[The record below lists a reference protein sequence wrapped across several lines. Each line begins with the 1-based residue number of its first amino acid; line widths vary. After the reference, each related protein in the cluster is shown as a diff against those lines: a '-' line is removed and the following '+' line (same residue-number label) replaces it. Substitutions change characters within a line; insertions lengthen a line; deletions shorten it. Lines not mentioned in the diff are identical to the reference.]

1 MTTKTTFSISYY
13 CRNCKTNKQGLAPLE
28 ICININ
34 GERTF
39 VNCPVKF
46 FPKDFN
52 KKRQSNEIQTI
63 VNQYRNKINEIIGD
77 MMHHQQ
83 PITASSLKQWIKTGG
98 VKVYTL
104 DMLCTD
110 FLNDLNCSSMLKR
123 KYELAF
129 NYFKSVFGADTQLEN
144 ITIGMCNKLYSDLK
158 EKFLLSTSA
167 GYMAKCKTLF
177 QYAVDNGKMKT
188 NPAVTVKIN
197 KGTPTISYLTT
208 GDLNKIKSLDL
219 SDYDRLDKVRDL
231 MLFQCSTGMA
241 YADLVNFNYNMIN
254 NVNGVYTYTN
264 NRQKTKVEFTTVIL
278 QDGIDILNK
287 YNGHLPLISN
297 QRYNSYLKELQK
309 LSGVSTVITTHLC
322 RRTYATKLLNA
333 NVNLSVIAK
342 ALGHSTVQITQK
354 HYAKT
359 TDDFVVTEISKAING
374 GLI

>member
-13 CRNCKTNKQGLAPLE
+13 CRTCKVNKQGLAPLE

-63 VNQYRNKINEIIGD
+63 VNQYRNKVNEIIGD

-104 DMLCTD
+104 EMLCDD

-129 NYFKSVFGADTQLEN
+129 NYFKDIFGKDTQLEN

-208 GDLNKIKSLDL
+208 GDLNKIKLLDL

-241 YADLVNFNYNMIN
+241 YADLVNFDYNMIN

-309 LSGVSTVITTHLC
+309 LSGIGTVITTHLL
-322 RRTYATKLLNA
+322 RKTFAHYMLNNGVRIETVA
-333 NVNLSVIAK
+333 RL
-342 ALGHSTVQITQK
+342 LGHSNTNITQK
-354 HYAKT
+354 IYCRKT
-359 TDDFVVTEISKAING
+359 TETIANEVAQIINVA
-374 GLI
+374 

>member
-13 CRNCKTNKQGLAPLE
+13 CRTCKVNKQGLAPLE

-63 VNQYRNKINEIIGD
+63 VNQYRNKVNEIIGD

-177 QYAVDNGKMKT
+177 QFAVDNGKMKI

-219 SDYDRLDKVRDL
+219 SDYDRLNKVRDL

-241 YADLVNFNYNMIN
+241 YADLINFDYNMIN

-287 YNGHLPLISN
+287 YHGHLPLISN

-322 RRTYATKLLNA
+322 RKTYAHYMLNNGVRIETVA
-333 NVNLSVIAK
+333 RL
-342 ALGHSTVQITQK
+342 LGHSNTNITQK
-354 HYAKT
+354 IYCRKT
-359 TDDFVVTEISKAING
+359 TETIASEIAQIIKVA
-374 GLI
+374 

>member
-13 CRNCKTNKQGLAPLE
+13 CRTCKVNKQGLAPLE

-63 VNQYRNKINEIIGD
+63 VNQYRNKVNEIIGD

-104 DMLCTD
+104 DMLCND
-110 FLNDLNCSSMLKR
+110 FLNELNCSSMLKR

-129 NYFKSVFGADTQLEN
+129 NYFKDIFGKDTQLEN

-177 QYAVDNGKMKT
+177 QFAVDNGKMKI

-208 GDLNKIKSLDL
+208 GDLIKIKSLDL
-219 SDYDRLDKVRDL
+219 SDYERLDKVRDL

-241 YADLVNFNYNMIN
+241 YADLVNFDSNKIN

-287 YNGHLPLISN
+287 YNGCLPLISN

-322 RRTYATKLLNA
+322 RKTYAHYMLNNGVRIETVA
-333 NVNLSVIAK
+333 RL
-342 ALGHSTVQITQK
+342 LGHSNTNITQK
-354 HYAKT
+354 IYCRKT
-359 TDDFVVTEISKAING
+359 TETIANEIAQIIKVA
-374 GLI
+374 

>member
-13 CRNCKTNKQGLAPLE
+13 CRSCKTNKQGLAPLE

-63 VNQYRNKINEIIGD
+63 VNQYRNKVNEIIGD

-83 PITASSLKQWIKTGG
+83 PITASTLKQWIKTGG

-144 ITIGMCNKLYSDLK
+144 INVGMCNSLYLKLK

-177 QYAVDNGKMKT
+177 QFAVDNGKMKI

-219 SDYDRLDKVRDL
+219 SDYERLNKVRDL

-241 YADLVNFNYNMIN
+241 YADLINFNYNMIN
-254 NVNGVYTYTN
+254 NVNGVCTYTN

-322 RRTYATKLLNA
+322 RRTYATRLLNA

-342 ALGHSTVQITQK
+342 ALGHSTVQITQR

-359 TDDFVVTEISKAING
+359 TDNFVVTEISKAING

>member
-13 CRNCKTNKQGLAPLE
+13 CRTCKVNKQGLAPLE

-63 VNQYRNKINEIIGD
+63 VNQYRNKVNEIIGD

-129 NYFKSVFGADTQLEN
+129 NYFKDIFGADTQLEN

-177 QYAVDNGKMKT
+177 QFAVDNGKMKI

-219 SDYDRLDKVRDL
+219 SDYERLDKVRDL
-231 MLFQCSTGMA
+231 MLFQCATGMA
-241 YADLVNFNYNMIN
+241 YADLVNFDYNMIN

-322 RRTYATKLLNA
+322 RKTYAHYMLNNGVRIETVA
-333 NVNLSVIAK
+333 RL
-342 ALGHSTVQITQK
+342 LGHSNTTITQK
-354 HYAKT
+354 CYCRKT
-359 TDDFVVTEISKAING
+359 TSSIASEVAGVLNEKVA
-374 GLI
+374 

>member
-1 MTTKTTFSISYY
+1 
-13 CRNCKTNKQGLAPLE
+13 
-28 ICININ
+28 
-34 GERTF
+34 
-39 VNCPVKF
+39 
-46 FPKDFN
+46 
-52 KKRQSNEIQTI
+52 
-63 VNQYRNKINEIIGD
+63 
-77 MMHHQQ
+77 
-83 PITASSLKQWIKTGG
+83 
-98 VKVYTL
+98 
-104 DMLCTD
+104 
-110 FLNDLNCSSMLKR
+110 MLKR

-177 QYAVDNGKMKT
+177 QFAVDNGKMKI

-219 SDYDRLDKVRDL
+219 SDYERLDKVRDL

-241 YADLVNFNYNMIN
+241 YADLVNFDYNMIN

-322 RRTYATKLLNA
+322 RKTYAHYMLNNGVRIETVA
-333 NVNLSVIAK
+333 RL
-342 ALGHSTVQITQK
+342 LGHSNTNITQK
-354 HYAKT
+354 IYCRKT
-359 TDDFVVTEISKAING
+359 TETIANEIAQIIKVA
-374 GLI
+374 

>member
-13 CRNCKTNKQGLAPLE
+13 CRSCKTNKQGLAPLE

-63 VNQYRNKINEIIGD
+63 VNQYRNKVNEIIGD

-83 PITASSLKQWIKTGG
+83 PITASTLKQWIKTGG

-144 ITIGMCNKLYSDLK
+144 INVGMCNSLYLKLK

-177 QYAVDNGKMKT
+177 QFAVDNGKMKI

-219 SDYDRLDKVRDL
+219 SDYERLNKVRDL

-241 YADLVNFNYNMIN
+241 YADLINFNYNMIN
-254 NVNGVYTYTN
+254 NVNGVCTYTN

-322 RRTYATKLLNA
+322 RKSYAHYMLNNGVRIETVA
-333 NVNLSVIAK
+333 RL
-342 ALGHSTVQITQK
+342 LGHSNSNITQRI
-354 HYAKT
+354 YCRKT
-359 TDDFVVTEISKAING
+359 TETIANEIAQIIKVA
-374 GLI
+374 

>member
-13 CRNCKTNKQGLAPLE
+13 CRTCKVNKQGLAPLE

-63 VNQYRNKINEIIGD
+63 VNQYRNKVNEIIGD

-129 NYFKSVFGADTQLEN
+129 NYFKSVFGTDTQLEN
-144 ITIGMCNKLYSDLK
+144 ITIGKCNKLYSDLK

-219 SDYDRLDKVRDL
+219 SDYERLDKVRDL

-287 YNGHLPLISN
+287 YHGYLPLISN

-322 RRTYATKLLNA
+322 RKTYAHYMLNNGVRIETVA
-333 NVNLSVIAK
+333 RL
-342 ALGHSTVQITQK
+342 LGHSNTNITQK
-354 HYAKT
+354 IYCRKT
-359 TDDFVVTEISKAING
+359 TETIANEIAQIIKVA
-374 GLI
+374 

>member
-13 CRNCKTNKQGLAPLE
+13 CRTCKVNKSGQAPLE

-63 VNQYRNKINEIIGD
+63 VNQYRNKVNEIIGD

-219 SDYDRLDKVRDL
+219 SDYERLDKVRDL

-241 YADLVNFNYNMIN
+241 YADLVQFNSNM
-254 NVNGVYTYTN
+254 VTETNGVYTYTN

-309 LSGVSTVITTHLC
+309 LSGISTVITTHLC
-322 RRTYATKLLNA
+322 RKTYAHYMLNNGVRIETVA
-333 NVNLSVIAK
+333 RL
-342 ALGHSTVQITQK
+342 LGHSNTNITQK
-354 HYAKT
+354 IYCRKT
-359 TDDFVVTEISKAING
+359 TETIANEIAQIIKVA
-374 GLI
+374 

>member
-13 CRNCKTNKQGLAPLE
+13 CRNCKVNKQGLAPLE

-52 KKRQSNEIQTI
+52 KKRQSNEIQII
-63 VNQYRNKINEIIGD
+63 VNQYRNKVNEIIGD

-144 ITIGMCNKLYSDLK
+144 ITIGKCNKLYSDLK

-177 QYAVDNGKMKT
+177 QFAVDNGKMKI

-219 SDYDRLDKVRDL
+219 SDYERLDKVRDL

-241 YADLVNFNYNMIN
+241 YADLINFNYNMIN

-309 LSGVSTVITTHLC
+309 LSGISTVITTHLC
-322 RRTYATKLLNA
+322 RKSYAHYMLNNGVRIETVA
-333 NVNLSVIAK
+333 RL
-342 ALGHSTVQITQK
+342 LGHSNSNITQK
-354 HYAKT
+354 IYCRKT
-359 TDDFVVTEISKAING
+359 TETIANEIAQIIKVA
-374 GLI
+374 

>member
-13 CRNCKTNKQGLAPLE
+13 CRTCKVNKQGLAPLE

-63 VNQYRNKINEIIGD
+63 VNQYRNKVNEIIGD

-177 QYAVDNGKMKT
+177 QFAVDNGKMKI

-219 SDYDRLDKVRDL
+219 SDYERLDKVRDL

-241 YADLVNFNYNMIN
+241 YADLVQFNSNM
-254 NVNGVYTYTN
+254 VTETNGVYIYTN

-309 LSGVSTVITTHLC
+309 LSGISTVITTHLC
-322 RRTYATKLLNA
+322 RKTYAHYMLNNGVRIETVA
-333 NVNLSVIAK
+333 RL
-342 ALGHSTVQITQK
+342 LGHSNTNITQK
-354 HYAKT
+354 IYCRKT
-359 TDDFVVTEISKAING
+359 TETIANEIAQIIKVA
-374 GLI
+374 

>member
-13 CRNCKTNKQGLAPLE
+13 CRTCKVNKQGLAPLE

-63 VNQYRNKINEIIGD
+63 VNQYRNKVNEIIGD

-177 QYAVDNGKMKT
+177 QFAVDNGKMKI

-219 SDYDRLDKVRDL
+219 SDYERLDKVRDL

-241 YADLVNFNYNMIN
+241 YADLINFNYNMIN

-342 ALGHSTVQITQK
+342 ALGHSTVQITQR

-359 TDDFVVTEISKAING
+359 TDNFVVTEISKAING

>member
-13 CRNCKTNKQGLAPLE
+13 CRTCKVNKQGLAPLE

-63 VNQYRNKINEIIGD
+63 VNQYRNKVNEIIGD

-129 NYFKSVFGADTQLEN
+129 NYFKSVFGTDTQLEN

-177 QYAVDNGKMKT
+177 QFAVDNGKMKI

-219 SDYDRLDKVRDL
+219 SDYERLDKVRDL

-241 YADLVNFNYNMIN
+241 YADLVNFDYNMIN

-309 LSGVSTVITTHLC
+309 LSGIGTVITTHLC
-322 RRTYATKLLNA
+322 RKTYAHYMLNNGVRIETVA
-333 NVNLSVIAK
+333 RL
-342 ALGHSTVQITQK
+342 LGHSNTNITQK
-354 HYAKT
+354 IYCRKT
-359 TDDFVVTEISKAING
+359 TETIANEIAQIIKVA
-374 GLI
+374 

>member
-1 MTTKTTFSISYY
+1 MTTKTTFSVSYY

-46 FPKDFN
+46 FPRDFN
-52 KKRQSNEIQTI
+52 KKRQSTEIQTI
-63 VNQYRNKINEIIGD
+63 VNQYRNKVNEIIGD

-83 PITASSLKQWIKTGG
+83 PITASSLKEWIKTGG

-104 DMLCTD
+104 EMLCDD

-129 NYFKSVFGADTQLEN
+129 NYFKSVFGKDTQLEN
-144 ITIGMCNKLYSDLK
+144 ITVGMCNKLYSDLK

-177 QYAVDNGKMKT
+177 QYAVDNGKMKI

-197 KGTPTISYLTT
+197 KGTPTVSYLTST
-208 GDLNKIKSLDL
+208 EISKIKGLKLD
-219 SDYDRLDKVRDL
+219 DYERLEKVRDL

-241 YADLVNFNYNMIN
+241 YADLVNFDYGK
-254 NVNGVYTYTN
+254 VTETNGVYTYTN

-278 QDGIDILNK
+278 QDGIFILNK

-297 QRYNSYLKELQK
+297 QRYNSYLKEIQK
-309 LSGVSTVITTHLC
+309 LANINTIITTHLC
-322 RRTYATKLLNA
+322 RKTYAHYMLNSGVRIETVA
-333 NVNLSVIAK
+333 RL
-342 ALGHSTVQITQK
+342 LGHSNTNITQK
-354 HYAKT
+354 IYCRKT
-359 TDDFVVTEISKAING
+359 TETIANEVAQIIKVA
-374 GLI
+374 

>member
-13 CRNCKTNKQGLAPLE
+13 CRSCKTNKQGLAPLE

-63 VNQYRNKINEIIGD
+63 VNQYRNKVNEIIGD

-177 QYAVDNGKMKT
+177 QFAVDNGKMKI

-208 GDLNKIKSLDL
+208 DDMNKIKTVDL
-219 SDYDRLDKVRDL
+219 TEYPKLDKIRDLLLFQCGTGVAYADL
-231 MLFQCSTGMA
+231 MLFDPSKIE
-241 YADLVNFNYNMIN
+241 YI
-254 NVNGVYTYTN
+254 NGVNTYTS
-264 NRQKTKVEFTTVIL
+264 NRQKTGIEFTCVVL
-278 QDGIDILNK
+278 NDAMAVLNK
-287 YNGHLPLISN
+287 YDGQLPLISN
-297 QRYNSYLKELQK
+297 QKYNKYLKELQK
-309 LSGVSTVITTHLC
+309 VAKVNQIITTHLC
-322 RRTYATKLLNA
+322 RKTYAHHLLNSGVRIETVA
-333 NVNLSVIAK
+333 RL
-342 ALGHSTVQITQK
+342 LGHSNTNITQK
-354 HYAKT
+354 CYCRKT
-359 TDDFVVTEISKAING
+359 TSSIASEVAVVLNEKVA
-374 GLI
+374 

>member
-13 CRNCKTNKQGLAPLE
+13 CRTCKVNKQGLAPLE

-63 VNQYRNKINEIIGD
+63 VNQYRNKVNEIIGD

-104 DMLCTD
+104 EMLCDD

-129 NYFKSVFGADTQLEN
+129 NYFKSVFGKDTQLEN

-177 QYAVDNGKMKT
+177 QYAVDNGKMKI

-241 YADLVNFNYNMIN
+241 YADLVNFDYNMIN

-322 RRTYATKLLNA
+322 RKTYAHYMLNNGVRIETVA
-333 NVNLSVIAK
+333 RL
-342 ALGHSTVQITQK
+342 LGHSNTNITQK
-354 HYAKT
+354 IYCRKT
-359 TDDFVVTEISKAING
+359 TETIANEIAQIIKVA
-374 GLI
+374 

>member
-13 CRNCKTNKQGLAPLE
+13 CRTCKVNKQGLAPLE

-52 KKRQSNEIQTI
+52 KKRQSNEISTI
-63 VNQYRNKINEIIGD
+63 VNQYRNKVNEIIGD

-104 DMLCTD
+104 EMLCDD

-129 NYFKSVFGADTQLEN
+129 NYFKSVFGKDTQLEN

-219 SDYDRLDKVRDL
+219 SDYERLDKVRDL

-241 YADLVNFNYNMIN
+241 YADLVNFDYNMIN

-287 YNGHLPLISN
+287 YNGYLPLISN

-322 RRTYATKLLNA
+322 RKTYAHYMLNNGVRIETVA
-333 NVNLSVIAK
+333 RL
-342 ALGHSTVQITQK
+342 LGHSNTNITQK
-354 HYAKT
+354 IYCRKT
-359 TDDFVVTEISKAING
+359 TETIANEIAQIIKVA
-374 GLI
+374 

>member
-13 CRNCKTNKQGLAPLE
+13 CRTCKVNKQGLAPLE

-63 VNQYRNKINEIIGD
+63 VNQYRNKVNEIIGD

-177 QYAVDNGKMKT
+177 QFAVDNGKMKI

-219 SDYDRLDKVRDL
+219 SDYERLDKVRDL

-254 NVNGVYTYTN
+254 NVNGVHTYTN

-322 RRTYATKLLNA
+322 RKTYAHYMLNNGVRIETVA
-333 NVNLSVIAK
+333 RL
-342 ALGHSTVQITQK
+342 LGHSNTNITQK
-354 HYAKT
+354 IYCRKT
-359 TDDFVVTEISKAING
+359 TETIANEVAQIIKVA
-374 GLI
+374 

>member
-63 VNQYRNKINEIIGD
+63 VNQYRNKVNEIIGD

-129 NYFKSVFGADTQLEN
+129 NYFKDIFGKDTQLEN

-177 QYAVDNGKMKT
+177 QFAVDNGKMKI

-219 SDYDRLDKVRDL
+219 SDYERLDKVRDL

-254 NVNGVYTYTN
+254 NVNGVCTYTN

-322 RRTYATKLLNA
+322 RKTYAHYMLNNGVRIETVA
-333 NVNLSVIAK
+333 RL
-342 ALGHSTVQITQK
+342 LGHSNTNITQK
-354 HYAKT
+354 IYCRKT
-359 TDDFVVTEISKAING
+359 TETIANEIAQIIKVA
-374 GLI
+374 

>member
-13 CRNCKTNKQGLAPLE
+13 CRTCKVNKQGLAPLE

-52 KKRQSNEIQTI
+52 KKRQSNEISTI
-63 VNQYRNKINEIIGD
+63 VNQYRNKVNEIIGD

-104 DMLCTD
+104 EMLCDD

-129 NYFKSVFGADTQLEN
+129 NYFKSVFGKDTQLEN

-177 QYAVDNGKMKT
+177 QYAVDNGKMKI

-241 YADLVNFNYNMIN
+241 YADLVNFDYNMIN

-322 RRTYATKLLNA
+322 RKTYAHYMLNNGVRIETVA
-333 NVNLSVIAK
+333 RL
-342 ALGHSTVQITQK
+342 LGHSNTNITQK
-354 HYAKT
+354 IYCRKT
-359 TDDFVVTEISKAING
+359 TETIANEIAQIIKVA
-374 GLI
+374 